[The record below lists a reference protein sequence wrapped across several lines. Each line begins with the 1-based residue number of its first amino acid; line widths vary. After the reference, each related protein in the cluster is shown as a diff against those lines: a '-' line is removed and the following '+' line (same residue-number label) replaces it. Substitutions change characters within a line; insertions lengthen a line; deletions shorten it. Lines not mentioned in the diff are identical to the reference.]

1 MNTIDEIL
9 EKCRGD
15 ELPPCQA
22 TCPLHVDARGYIN
35 LIKQGNLEGALK
47 LVYEKLPFPGTMGR
61 ICTHP
66 CEVKCRRT
74 EIDSAIAI
82 ASLKRFIADKATVS
96 KNWFPPLPE
105 NRKERIAIIGA
116 GPTGLMAAHD
126 LRRWGYQVTV
136 FEASPFAGGAM
147 RQAIPA
153 FRLPRAVL
161 DREIEWIQDL
171 GVDIKT
177 NTKIEHLGELLDQGF
192 DAIFV
197 VTGAPLS
204 KKLDVPGKDLEGV
217 LQGLDLLKEVNLGY
231 EVTVKGKVLVIG
243 GGNVAIDSGRTA
255 IRLNCDTVV
264 ILYRRSR
271 EEMPANPEEV
281 AEAQK
286 EGVEIEYLSAPLR
299 IIGEGGKVVGVECIR
314 MGLGEKDSSG
324 RRRPIPIEGS
334 EFYFA
339 ADTVIVAV
347 GQVPDLSYLKGE
359 GLQIVRGLV
368 SVNSATLQT
377 SLPQVFAGGDV
388 VTGPGVVIDALAAG
402 RRAAMAIDRYLRG
415 EAQSVAGETLGSRE
429 SMLKVDIEGIASK
442 ERTAMPLRPLEQR
455 QSFDEIELG
464 FSEEQAAQEAERCIQ
479 CECNLCVKSCEF
491 LKSACD
497 TPTELAKK
505 LKNGHFRE
513 MPKIPYSCNLC
524 GLCRR
529 LCPEE
534 LDMGR
539 VCLDLRRQLV
549 AEGLGPLPG
558 HKAVISEQEWVA
570 SDAFFTVLNG
580 TDSGTSQ
587 RLFFP
592 GCSLS
597 AYSPDLVARTYEYL
611 QRKLPG
617 TGIILGCCGA
627 PSYMIGDQTCFQD
640 MMGRITTQ
648 MEKSGTSE
656 LILACPDCYHTFREN
671 APNIQVRLVYE
682 LMIEQGLPE
691 AARAQ
696 SGKSFS
702 IHDSCKTRY
711 ESGIQDSVRAIAEKL
726 GYSIKEPEFSRDKTR
741 CCGMGGMASY
751 VDVKLVNKV
760 TMMRAKEMSQDVLT
774 YCASC
779 RNSFALVGKPSV
791 HILDVIFG
799 SELEKTKRRSPVIG
813 KASRKN
819 QSELKARLSEIAGTA
834 AR

>member
-1 MNTIDEIL
+1 
-9 EKCRGD
+9 
-15 ELPPCQA
+15 
-22 TCPLHVDARGYIN
+22 
-35 LIKQGNLEGALK
+35 
-47 LVYEKLPFPGTMGR
+47 
-61 ICTHP
+61 
-66 CEVKCRRT
+66 
-74 EIDSAIAI
+74 
-82 ASLKRFIADKATVS
+82 
-96 KNWFPPLPE
+96 
-105 NRKERIAIIGA
+105 
-116 GPTGLMAAHD
+116 
-126 LRRWGYQVTV
+126 
-136 FEASPFAGGAM
+136 
-147 RQAIPA
+147 
-153 FRLPRAVL
+153 
-161 DREIEWIQDL
+161 
-171 GVDIKT
+171 
-177 NTKIEHLGELLDQGF
+177 
-192 DAIFV
+192 
-197 VTGAPLS
+197 
-204 KKLDVPGKDLEGV
+204 
-217 LQGLDLLKEVNLGY
+217 
-231 EVTVKGKVLVIG
+231 
-243 GGNVAIDSGRTA
+243 
-255 IRLNCDTVV
+255 
-264 ILYRRSR
+264 
-271 EEMPANPEEV
+271 
-281 AEAQK
+281 
-286 EGVEIEYLSAPLR
+286 
-299 IIGEGGKVVGVECIR
+299 
-314 MGLGEKDSSG
+314 
-324 RRRPIPIEGS
+324 
-334 EFYFA
+334 
-339 ADTVIVAV
+339 
-347 GQVPDLSYLKGE
+347 
-359 GLQIVRGLV
+359 
-368 SVNSATLQT
+368 
-377 SLPQVFAGGDV
+377 LPQVFSGGDV

-415 EAQSVAGETLGSRE
+415 EARSVAGETVGSHE
-429 SMLKVDIEGIASK
+429 SRLKVDMEGIALK
-442 ERTAMPLRPLEQR
+442 DRMAMPLRPLEQR
-455 QSFDEIELG
+455 QGFDEIELG
-464 FSEEQAAQEAERCIQ
+464 FSEEQSVQEAERCIR

-491 LKSACD
+491 LKSACN
-497 TPTELAKK
+497 TPTELAEK

-534 LDMGR
+534 LDIGR

-549 AEGLGPLPG
+549 EEGLGPLPG

-570 SDAFFTVLNG
+570 SDAFFTVFNG

-617 TGIILGCCGA
+617 IGIILGCCGA
-627 PSYMIGDQTCFQD
+627 PSYMIGDQTRFQN

-671 APNIQVRLVYE
+671 APDIQARLVYE
-682 LMIEQGLPE
+682 LMIERGLPE

-741 CCGMGGMASY
+741 CCGMGGMVSY

-760 TMMRAKEMSQDVLT
+760 TMVRAKEMSQDVLT

-813 KASRKN
+813 EARRKN
-819 QSELKARLSEIAGTA
+819 QSELKARLSEIVGTS